1 MAILAAVTVGY
12 VMTTRAILPT
22 HTVDVAGAG
31 KEEEDEEE
39 EASPPDPP
47 RNFTTA
53 QLRHF
58 DGTVGESKFDTE
70 SKPVY
75 LSVNGVVF
83 DVTKGRDFYGPG
95 GPYETFAGRECGAA
109 LAKMS
114 FDETYLDDP
123 ALCTQLNFGEKSA
136 LDDWVQKFTH
146 YRSYPI
152 MGRLVPDKQLPNPDR
167 VVTPEELAAHN
178 GVAINNNVSPPP
190 DGYAASPIYVAVDG
204 LVFDV
209 SFGGVSFYGPGGP
222 YAALAGRD
230 ASRALAVM
238 KLDEAVS
245 GNTDLSDLTEKQLQ
259 TMRDWAKTFREK
271 KKYPIVGKLQQQRQ

>member
-1 MAILAAVTVGY
+1 
-12 VMTTRAILPT
+12 
-22 HTVDVAGAG
+22 VDVAAGAG
-31 KEEEDEEE
+31 KEEEE

-47 RNFTTA
+47 RNFTTT

-70 SKPVY
+70 PKPVY
-75 LSVNGVVF
+75 LSVNGMVF
-83 DVTKGRDFYGPG
+83 DVSNGRDFYGPG

-114 FDETYLDDP
+114 FEEIYLDDP
-123 ALCTQLNFGEKSA
+123 EFCDTLNFGEKST

-152 MGRLVPDKQLPNPDR
+152 MGRLVTDKKLPNPDR
-167 VVTPEELAAHN
+167 VVTPQELAGHN
-178 GVAINNNVSPPP
+178 GVINNVVP
-190 DGYAASPIYVAVDG
+190 DGYAAASIYVAVDG
-204 LVFDV
+204 LVFDM

-222 YAALAGRD
+222 YEVLAGRD

-238 KLDEAVS
+238 KLDEAAS

-259 TMRDWAKTFREK
+259 TMKDWAKTFREK
-271 KKYPIVGKLQQQRQ
+271 KKYPVVGKFLQEQRQ